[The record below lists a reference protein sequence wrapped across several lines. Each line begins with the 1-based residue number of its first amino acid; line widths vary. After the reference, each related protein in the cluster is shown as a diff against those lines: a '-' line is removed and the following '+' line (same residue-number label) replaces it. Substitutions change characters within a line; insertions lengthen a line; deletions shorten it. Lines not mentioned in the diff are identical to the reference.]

1 MHVFTKVISNEIR
14 VTTTKTW
21 LCPSQHILELI
32 NYQQKSWWRIVQF
45 FKTCLLAQNVNDTLR
60 SSANVR
66 QLKCSSDHVLKGQL
80 SVTSMIKSNY
90 VRLAVIKQ
98 APLLIRAFSPLQ
110 SLVVMFECIL
120 FFQWPPLSLFISV
133 KQKYITAY

>member
-1 MHVFTKVISNEIR
+1 MNKSDHCKNRHI
-14 VTTTKTW
+14 W
-21 LCPSQHILELI
+21 LSLHYTAQRLLELI
-32 NYQQKSWWRIVQF
+32 NQLQKSWWRIVQF

-110 SLVVMFECIL
+110 SLVVMSECII
-120 FFQWPPLSLFISV
+120 FFQQPPLSLFICV
-133 KQKYITAY
+133 KQKYTAAHYR